1 MPTDE
6 TDKAI
11 EVIANCSDEEF
22 DAALE
27 AIHRVRGEAIKAEE
41 RRRFAQYIT
50 EELRSRLLNA
60 IDDFATANSLKTMT
74 DADLPA
80 FFRTCDAVADIM
92 LTRTELAAKDKESNN
107 A

>member
-1 MPTDE
+1 MTDE

-22 DAALE
+22 EAALE
-27 AIHRVRGEAIKAEE
+27 TIHRVRATVQAAEE
-41 RRRFAQYIT
+41 RRRFGQYIT
-50 EELRSRLLNA
+50 EEMRNRLLA
-60 IDDFATANSLKTMT
+60 EIDQFASDHNLSKMT

-92 LTRTELAAKDKESNN
+92 LTRTEAAIKDKESNN